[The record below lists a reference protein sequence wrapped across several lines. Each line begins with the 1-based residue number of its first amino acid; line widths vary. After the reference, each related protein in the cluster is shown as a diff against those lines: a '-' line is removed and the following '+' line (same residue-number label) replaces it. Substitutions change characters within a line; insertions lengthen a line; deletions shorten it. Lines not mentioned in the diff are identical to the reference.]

1 MNYIYTNK
9 SVSLFIAGEQKT
21 IGDTHPRFKQIIEA
35 IKDDNEAL
43 VLKLLD
49 VKRAIEE
56 FGEGLVTYA
65 HGVVSYKGK
74 PIESYLTKKIVQLQR
89 EGFTIKPLLAFL
101 ENLMENPSYRAR
113 KELYGFLEYGNLP
126 ITEDGYFIAYK
137 KVSKNFRDI
146 HSGKFDNSVG
156 ATAEMPREDV
166 DDDSS
171 NTCSAGLHFASR
183 EYMEGFYGSAAEN
196 KVVALKI
203 NPRDVVS
210 IPVDYNNTKGRCCK
224 YEVLEEL
231 GNSDNFAKV
240 EDEVVYKATKSK
252 VEKKSKKSKDNYK
265 KASKYLYVTW
275 DKGCKKFK
283 AQVQRDGKKYHIG
296 LFKKAKDA
304 GKAAQDWLRG
314 YNLEA

>member
-1 MNYIYTNK
+1 M
-9 SVSLFIAGEQKT
+9 AGEQKT

-35 IKDDNEAL
+35 IKANDEAL
-43 VLKLLD
+43 VKKLLD

-56 FGEGLVTYA
+56 FGEGLVTFA

-113 KELYGFLEYGNLP
+113 QELYGFLEYGRLP
-126 ITEDGYFIAYK
+126 ITEDGHFIAYK
-137 KVSKNFRDI
+137 KVSKNFKDI
-146 HSGKFDNSVG
+146 YTGTFDNSVG
-156 ATAEMPREDV
+156 AVAEMDRTQV

-183 EYMEGFYGSAAEN
+183 EYMEGFYGSSAEN

-210 IPVDYNNTKGRCCK
+210 IPTDYNNTKGRCCR

-231 GNSDNFAKV
+231 GHSGNFEKI
-240 EDEVVYKATKSK
+240 EDEVVYKA
-252 VEKKSKKSKDNYK
+252 KKSKKKTKDNYA
-265 KASKYLYVTW
+265 KAAKYNYVTW
-275 DKGCKKFK
+275 DKGSNKFK

-304 GKAAQDWLRG
+304 HHAAVDWLKG
-314 YNLEA
+314 YGI